1 MSKQTR
7 GILKEYYRTLP
18 THSAAVQGTNTNQ
31 RTVHDRREVTSILRA
46 IDKLESEGAQRYVE
60 SGGLFKGE

>member
-1 MSKQTR
+1 MSKQTQ
-7 GILKEYYRTLP
+7 GILREYYRTLP
-18 THSAAVQGTNTNQ
+18 MHSAEVQGANTKQ
-31 RTVHDRREVTSILRA
+31 RPVHDRREVTSILRA